1 MKKEALLYDKLPD
14 SQVQCH
20 TCQRRCT
27 IPPGKTGWCLTRL
40 NEGGVL
46 YSLIYG
52 EVSSLSINPIEKK
65 PVFHFHP
72 GTRWLSLGSLGCNF
86 RCPGCQNWEIAHW
99 SGKEPTATH
108 YLSPEHQVEM
118 ALSHGCL
125 GLSWTFNEPT
135 VWFEYTLDSAK
146 LARNKGLYTNYVT
159 NGFITEEALDTI
171 APYLDVYRVDVKG
184 FSADTYQKIAHTPD
198 FEMVLKSAERAKRR
212 GMHVEVVTN
221 IIPGVNDDDVEL
233 KGIASWIKSN
243 LGPDTP
249 WHVTRFHPQYQMMD
263 LPMTP
268 LATLEHAYDIGRAAG
283 LRFVYL
289 GNVPGHKAENTVCYS
304 CGNLNVARSGYET
317 QIVGLAGSKCR
328 FCGAELNF
336 RATDRGGGYDD

>member
-14 SQVQCH
+14 SQVQCL

-27 IPPGKTGWCLTRL
+27 IPQGKTGWCFTRV

-65 PVFHFHP
+65 PVFHFYP

-99 SGKEPTATH
+99 SGKDLKAAY

-118 ALSHGCL
+118 ALSHGCR

-135 VWFEYTLDSAK
+135 LWFEYTLDTAK
-146 LARNKGLYTNYVT
+146 LAKERGLYTNYVT
-159 NGFITEEALDTI
+159 NGFITGEALDTI
-171 APYLDVYRVDVKG
+171 APCLDIYRVDVKG
-184 FSADTYQKIAHTPD
+184 FSADSYQKIAHTPD
-198 FEMVLKSAERAKRR
+198 FISILKTTEKAREH

-221 IIPGVNDDDVEL
+221 IIPGFNDDDAGL
-233 KGIASWIKSN
+233 KGIASWIKDG

-249 WHVTRFHPQYQMMD
+249 WHVTRFHPY
-263 LPMTP
+263 LKLAHLNPTP
-268 LATLEHAYDIGRAAG
+268 VSTLEHARGIGMNTG
-283 LRFVYL
+283 LRYVYL
-289 GNVPGHKAENTVCYS
+289 GNVPGHDGENTYCHH
-304 CGNLNVARSGYET
+304 CGTLLIKRYIFDVLENRIREGRCPECDT
-317 QIVGLAGSKCR
+317 QIPGR
-328 FCGAELNF
+328 F
-336 RATDRGGGYDD
+336 

>member
-27 IPPGKTGWCLTRL
+27 IPPGKRGWCLTRL

-99 SGKEPTATH
+99 SGKDTTATH

-135 VWFEYTLDSAK
+135 LWFEYTLDSAK
-146 LARNKGLYTNYVT
+146 LAREKGLYTNYVT
-159 NGFITEEALDTI
+159 NGFITGEALDTI

-198 FEMVLKSAERAKRR
+198 FEMVLKGAERAKRR

-243 LGPDTP
+243 LDSDTP
-249 WHVTRFHPQYQMMD
+249 WHVTRFHPY
-263 LPMTP
+263 LKLSHLYPTP
-268 LATLEHAYDIGRAAG
+268 VSTLEQAREIGMNAG
-283 LRFVYL
+283 LHYVYL
-289 GNVPGHKAENTVCYS
+289 GNVPGHDGENTYCHH
-304 CGNLNVARSGYET
+304 CGSLLIKRYVFDVLENRIREGRCPECDT
-317 QIVGLAGSKCR
+317 QIPGR
-328 FCGAELNF
+328 F
-336 RATDRGGGYDD
+336 